1 MKNYAKLLIIAVLGS
16 AFMMNSCIVTKKK
29 YDTAV
34 ANGKKSLDSLDRV
47 FNTTVA
53 GFNTSTNTLKSSN
66 AQKDLSVDSLNREN
80 QKLAGDKATLNQSLL
95 NSINDYKVEREK
107 LSQKTRTADSLM
119 NILTMQAAQEDSLRS
134 LNDNQ
139 KRELNALLATV
150 NKQLLGTNQS
160 EAYAQTMGANV
171 VITFS
176 NDFLFKANT
185 AEVSTKGLALLK
197 KIAAVFTL
205 NENCRVQ
212 VISNTDN
219 NGQAKTLLDLSSRR
233 AASVITTVASNCT
246 LPGTAYTASG
256 RGMYSPLESNTSD
269 ANKKKNR
276 RTDMII
282 IMN

>member
-34 ANGKKSLDSLDRV
+34 ANGKKSLDSLNRV

-95 NSINDYKVEREK
+95 NSINDYKAEREK

-219 NGQAKTLLDLSSRR
+219 NGQAKTLLDLSARR